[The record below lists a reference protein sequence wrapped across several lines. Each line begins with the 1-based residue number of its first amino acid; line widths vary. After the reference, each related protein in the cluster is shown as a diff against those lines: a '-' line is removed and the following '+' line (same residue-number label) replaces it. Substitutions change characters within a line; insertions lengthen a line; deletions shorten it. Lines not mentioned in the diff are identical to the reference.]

1 VSEEYREAFGEHAY
15 DEHGNYIG
23 YDYAGVGFTPET
35 EAQAAWVEE
44 AGKGPV
50 AEETGEGP
58 VETPVVEAPVA
69 EEPGEGPVEAPVVE
83 APVVDTGEGAYL
95 PEGAQRG
102 EVPPLSA
109 AGEASPQ
116 GPAPESLPPEG

>member
-23 YDYAGVGFTPET
+23 YDYASVGFTPET

-50 AEETGEGP
+50 AEE
-58 VETPVVEAPVA
+58 A
-69 EEPGEGPVEAPVVE
+69 GEGPVEAPVAEEAGKGPVE
-83 APVVDTGEGAYL
+83 APVVDTGEGANL
-95 PEGAQRG
+95 PEGAQSG

-109 AGEASPQ
+109 AGETSPQ
-116 GPAPESLPPEG
+116 GPAAESLPPEG